1 MKFFLSQ
8 MEISKEAVRVG
19 TLALIRAVV
28 SADGDTA
35 LLKYL
40 IPNIPL
46 HIQTQGSDTEKPLIN
61 TYIKRGL
68 S

>member
-1 MKFFLSQ
+1 MGWEMQK
-8 MEISKEAVRVG
+8 
-19 TLALIRAVV
+19 
-28 SADGDTA
+28 DNTA